1 MDLLT
6 VIHNSFITAINLL
19 PPKKRL
25 HLRDLCMLL
34 LEISPSQFTF
44 EPKTIPETFF
54 DSVSSTLNV
63 LYLKYRHHTIESL
76 MLTCTTILT
85 SSYNDTIK

>member
-25 HLRDLCMLL
+25 HLHDLCMLL

-44 EPKTIPETFF
+44 EPHTISELFF

-63 LYLKYRHHTIESL
+63 IYLKHQNHTIESL
-76 MLTCTTILT
+76 MLTSTTIST